1 MPLPVLTIE
10 GRVTADPELRFTP
23 SGAGVTSF
31 TVAANDRV
39 RDGDTWKD
47 GEAAFF
53 RCSVWRQQAENVAE
67 SLRKGDHVVVVGKM
81 KQRSFETRE
90 GEKRTVLEMECS
102 LVAIPLL
109 FRTVTPGEGR
119 AARGQQQAA
128 PAAATRNDDPWGGD
142 APPF

>member
-1 MPLPVLTIE
+1 MTIE

-23 SGAGVTSF
+23 AGHGVASF

-39 RDGDTWKD
+39 KDGDNWKD

-67 SLRKGDHVVVVGKM
+67 SLRRGDHVVVVGKM
-81 KQRSFETRE
+81 KQRSYETRE
-90 GEKRTVLEMECS
+90 GEKRTVLEVECS
-102 LVAIPLL
+102 LVAIPLM

-119 AARGQQQAA
+119 ASRGTQQQAA
-128 PAAATRNDDPWGGD
+128 TPPATRSDDPWGGD
-142 APPF
+142 QPPF